1 MVLPAGEGGGDFF
14 VDNLLVR
21 IHLIIVMIRWTGLA
35 PGEFDFP
42 FSGSL
47 TSTFLYLD
55 YSQVEVDILDSWY
68 KFVNFR
74 RKCYDEPFSS
84 VSTKLLIRCSGY
96 AASVGSS
103 VVLFGARY
111 AFTN

>member
-14 VDNLLVR
+14 VDNPLVR
-21 IHLIIVMIRWTGLA
+21 IHLIIVVIRWTGLA
-35 PGEFDFP
+35 PGEFESP

-55 YSQVEVDILDSWY
+55 YSQVDILDSWY

-103 VVLFGARY
+103 VFLFGARY
-111 AFTN
+111 AFIN